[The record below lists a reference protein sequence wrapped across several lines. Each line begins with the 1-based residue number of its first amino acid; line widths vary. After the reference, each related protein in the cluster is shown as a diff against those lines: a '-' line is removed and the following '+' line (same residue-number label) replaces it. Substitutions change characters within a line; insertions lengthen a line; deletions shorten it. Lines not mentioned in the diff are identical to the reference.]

1 MKDRIKK
8 IRKELDLTQQKFAD
22 RLSVK
27 RNTVAQWELGIN
39 TLTNQVIMS
48 ICREF
53 NVNEDWLRN
62 GGSDDDMFIKLTEDE
77 ELAMYT
83 QILLDS
89 TDDIVADMIKE
100 IIIMY
105 GKLDN
110 NSKQVIKS
118 ATKNLLDKIKNT

>member
-53 NVNEDWLRN
+53 NVDYIWL
-62 GGSDDDMFIKLTEDE
+62 T
-77 ELAMYT
+77 
-83 QILLDS
+83 